1 VSEASALWFDRV
13 DKGIQDLRK
22 VLEEHRQALIA
33 QAALRTELRM
43 ALFKAQAAND
53 SAATPLFE
61 RAMAA

>member
-33 QAALRTELRM
+33 QAALRTDLRI
-43 ALFKAQAAND
+43 ALFKAEVANE
-53 SAATPLFE
+53 SAATPLVE